1 MSVCS
6 HPSEGHL
13 MSEEVRGSEG
23 ISPRLI
29 EKNFNGS
36 VAGMTFLWTHIWMLL
51 FVALGTP
58 PPYPGQWQ
66 NTGLHLLPKWLGHG
80 HRQARIW
87 QLACRYVLKGSVS
100 CSSLLIYFT
109 LWTSKS
115 DWFNLIQF
123 ASFCKYLTD
132 VESVQSLFKKYASI
146 HTRWFKQTDKLS
158 KSKADRWVCNS
169 VRWAVNSAFTASSR
183 GTDLLCTTMW
193 VSKNGKHAAGFV
205 HHVTRSLWT

>member
-80 HRQARIW
+80 HRQARIR
-87 QLACRYVLKGSVS
+87 QLARRYVLKGSVS

-115 DWFNLIQF
+115 DWFNHTVCQFLQIFNRRGIKTWYNLCLKIRKYSHSLIQTNWE
-123 ASFCKYLTD
+123 AL
-132 VESVQSLFKKYASI
+132 EVQS
-146 HTRWFKQTDKLS
+146 RQ
-158 KSKADRWVCNS
+158 
-169 VRWAVNSAFTASSR
+169 
-183 GTDLLCTTMW
+183 
-193 VSKNGKHAAGFV
+193 VS
-205 HHVTRSLWT
+205 L